1 MNTSSNSSTWTVTTY
16 IDHHEVECV
25 TNKETAWCTTSE
37 IAWCTTSGIQRF
49 PKESSVDFF
58 SLGSTQQTV
67 ENIFGFGLLAHKNHK
82 TNVPIESD
90 NCSKSVASKGS
101 VQLASKS
108 LPGSVSLPQSNS
120 TCKLSFTRG
129 DKHEIHYLE
138 QPQKRTLL
146 KPPANHILEATEKKG
161 SGTKGK
167 PLQKQP
173 RSS

>member
-138 QPQKRTLL
+138 QPQKKNAFETACQSYTGSHR
-146 KPPANHILEATEKKG
+146 KKRVRH
-161 SGTKGK
+161 KGQAFAK
-167 PLQKQP
+167 TT
-173 RSS
+173 